1 MVPFLVALSVATFC
15 AIASESIVWY
25 FIYRHED
32 YKKLCK
38 DFEDA
43 ETKLTGMRE
52 KHMYT
57 AGTQTANQHKA

>member
-1 MVPFLVALSVATFC
+1 MMPIMVALSVATLC
-15 AIASESIVWY
+15 AVASESIVWY

-43 ETKLTGMRE
+43 ETKLNGIRE
-52 KHMYT
+52 KLMYT
-57 AGTQTANQHKA
+57 AGT